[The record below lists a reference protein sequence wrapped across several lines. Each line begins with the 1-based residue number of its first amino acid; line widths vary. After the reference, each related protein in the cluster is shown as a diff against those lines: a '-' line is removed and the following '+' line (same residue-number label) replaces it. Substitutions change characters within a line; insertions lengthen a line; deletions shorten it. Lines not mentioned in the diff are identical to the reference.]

1 VTDEPRAAG
10 GAAPAGE
17 PDDTP
22 RSPTP
27 EATATGKGGPAAGA
41 GPDASSEGAGPGSRS
56 ATGEDP
62 VAGSGPDASSE
73 GAGSGPRSA
82 PGEGAGSGPP
92 SASGEGAEGAPG
104 RDGRPDAS
112 ATGDAASEHAADNPA
127 GASGDPGDRATDDIE
142 VDADLQAAADAVEVD
157 LELLL
162 SERAQYLDAYRRAQ
176 ADFENYRKQAQRRQD
191 EAVVRA
197 LGGFV
202 ERLLP
207 VLDSCDA
214 ALAHG
219 ASEVEPVLTA
229 LYSALSKE
237 GLERV
242 DPKGARFDP
251 TEAEAVVHEPGE
263 GGEHVVAEVL
273 RPGYRWRGKVLRP
286 AMVKVTD

>member
-1 VTDEPRAAG
+1 MTDEPRAAG

-17 PDDTP
+17 PDDTA
-22 RSPTP
+22 RSPAP

-41 GPDASSEGAGPGSRS
+41 GPDASSEGAGPGPRS
-56 ATGEDP
+56 ATGESP
-62 VAGSGPDASSE
+62 AAGSGPDASSE

-82 PGEGAGSGPP
+82 PGEGAGSGPR
-92 SASGEGAEGAPG
+92 SAPGEGAEGAPG
-104 RDGRPDAS
+104 RDGSPDAS
-112 ATGDAASEHAADNPA
+112 ATGDAATEHSADNPA
-127 GASGDPGDRATDDIE
+127 GASGDPGDRATNDIE

-191 EAVVRA
+191 EAMVRA

-242 DPKGARFDP
+242 DPKGAPFDP

>member
-10 GAAPAGE
+10 GPAPAGE
-17 PDDTP
+17 PDVTA
-22 RSPTP
+22 RSPAP
-27 EATATGKGGPAAGA
+27 EAAAAGKGGPAAGA
-41 GPDASSEGAGPGSRS
+41 GSGASSEGAGHGRRS
-56 ATGEDP
+56 
-62 VAGSGPDASSE
+62 GSGEGE

-82 PGEGAGSGPP
+82 PAEGGEGAPDR
-92 SASGEGAEGAPG
+92 E
-104 RDGRPDAS
+104 GRPDAS
-112 ATGDAASEHAADNPA
+112 ATGDAAADRPAGDPGDPA
-127 GASGDPGDRATDDIE
+127 GASGDPGDGATDDIE
-142 VDADLQAAADAVEVD
+142 VDADLQAAADALEVD

-229 LYSALSKE
+229 LYGALSKE
-237 GLERV
+237 GLERI
-242 DPKGARFDP
+242 DPKGAPFDP
-251 TEAEAVVHEPGE
+251 IEAEAVVHEPGE
-263 GGEHVVAEVL
+263 GGDHVVAEVL